1 MEVFSAKWMTEMRM
15 DEFNNFIH
23 QYNAN
28 SPDNGGLMTEEIAT
42 ALGET
47 NNKNSNLP
55 NCLYPNLHP
64 SYPPFTSQNSI
75 TSTTTTTT
83 TTCSD
88 SSSERS
94 WTGHER
100 PVKLLKASTCGSS
113 SSSHLVSFGTSA
125 SMASNPQQQVYGNC
139 ATPKK
144 EAAPQEYNMNF
155 GSLSSPGVYP
165 NNQNSGPKC
174 GLGIKRA
181 YPVSRTP
188 SSAQD
193 HILAERR
200 RREKLSQ
207 RFIALSAIVPGLK
220 KMDKAS
226 VLGDAIK
233 YLKQLQER
241 VKSLEEQSKKK
252 TVESVVFV
260 KKYQISTDDDS
271 SSCDESSDGH
281 PADQAL
287 PEIEARVADKDVL
300 IRIHCENQKAI
311 AARIF
316 GEVEKLHLSV
326 VQSNVVRF
334 GSATLD
340 ITIVAQMD
348 DGFSLTVKEIVKNLR
363 SSLLKSRFK

>member
-1 MEVFSAKWMTEMRM
+1 M
-15 DEFNNFIH
+15 DDFNNFIH
-23 QYNAN
+23 QYNTN
-28 SPDNGGLMTEEIAT
+28 SPDNGGIMTEEIAT

-47 NNKNSNLP
+47 NNKNSNLQ

-64 SYPPFTSQNSI
+64 SYPLFTSQNSI
-75 TSTTTTTT
+75 TSTTTT
-83 TTCSD
+83 CSE

-113 SSSHLVSFGTSA
+113 SSSHLVSFSKTA
-125 SMASNPQQQVYGNC
+125 SMASNLQQQVHGNSQNRST
-139 ATPKK
+139 TPKK
-144 EAAPQEYNMNF
+144 EAASQEYNMNF

-165 NNQNSGPKC
+165 NNQNSGPKS

-241 VKSLEEQSKKK
+241 VKSLEELSKKK
-252 TVESVVFV
+252 TMESAVFV
-260 KKYQISTDDDS
+260 KKYQLSTDDDG

-281 PADQAL
+281 STDQAL
-287 PEIEARVADKDVL
+287 LEIEARVADKDVL

-334 GSATLD
+334 GSSTLH

-348 DGFSLTVKEIVKNLR
+348 DGFGLTVNEIVKNLR
-363 SSLLKSRFK
+363 SSLLKFWSM

>member
-1 MEVFSAKWMTEMRM
+1 
-15 DEFNNFIH
+15 
-23 QYNAN
+23 
-28 SPDNGGLMTEEIAT
+28 MTEEIAT

-47 NNKNSNLP
+47 NNKNSNLQ
-55 NCLYPNLHP
+55 NCLYPSLHP

-83 TTCSD
+83 CSD

-100 PVKLLKASTCGSS
+100 PAKLLKASTCGSS
-113 SSSHLVSFGTSA
+113 SSSHLFSFSTSA
-125 SMASNPQQQVYGNC
+125 SMASNLQQQVYGNLQNPS

-144 EAAPQEYNMNF
+144 EAVSQEYNMTF
-155 GSLSSPGVYP
+155 GSLSSGGVHP
-165 NNQNSGPKC
+165 NNQNSSQNSSPKAD
-174 GLGIKRA
+174 LGIKRA

-193 HILAERR
+193 HILAERK

-252 TVESVVFV
+252 TMESAVFV
-260 KKYQISTDDDS
+260 KKYQLSNDDDG
-271 SSCDESSDGH
+271 SSCDESSDGYS
-281 PADQAL
+281 ADQAL

-316 GEVEKLHLSV
+316 GEVEKLNLSI

-334 GSATLD
+334 GSSTLD

-363 SSLLKSRFK
+363 SSLLKFWFR